1 MEHVF
6 YDLVGATYRVDFF
19 IVKKHELTAMQTKLN
34 QWSTTKTLVKYKMS
48 VIGDEFLCEVVRIKQ
63 QGE

>member
-6 YDLVGATYRVDFF
+6 YDLVEATYRVDFF
-19 IVKKHELTAMQTKLN
+19 IVKKHELTIMQTKLN
-34 QWSTTKTLVKYKMS
+34 QWSTSKTLVKYKMS
-48 VIGDEFLCEVVRIKQ
+48 VVGDEFLCEVVRIKQ

>member
-6 YDLVGATYRVDFF
+6 CDLVGATYRVDFF
-19 IVKKHELTAMQTKLN
+19 IVKKQELTAMQTKLN

-48 VIGDEFLCEVVRIKQ
+48 VVGDEFLCEVVRIKQ

>member
-1 MEHVF
+1 MEHTF
-6 YDLVGATYRVDFF
+6 YDLVEATYRVDFF
-19 IVKKHELTAMQTKLN
+19 IVKKQELTAMQTKLN